1 MLNNTRL
8 SADQRVLEFIGYS
21 NGIDRVVLAREL
33 RLPMPTVISAV
44 KRLLADDAIVETSDT
59 VARPSA
65 GRRPR
70 ILRRSGPA
78 PALGLIAWRDAG
90 LSAACYDFAGTE
102 LCSQL
107 LPVPD
112 PYAGAGGLAP
122 AVTLLRSVA
131 AERLEH
137 HLAAIVISVP
147 APFLHGRG
155 APQTRHARRDGTPAF
170 SVAVGGDLEGLL
182 ARDHAVPVVMENDAN
197 LAGLGELYAGTGKG
211 ARNAVYLRINDRG
224 FGSAIIVNGMLAR
237 GAHGYAGE
245 LAHLQLDPEGPLC
258 ACGGRG
264 CLASH
269 IQSLISERAQPAYDQ
284 PITFASLSRLAAEDD
299 PGAARML
306 ADIGRTL
313 GRPLAHLCTFLD
325 PERLILDNTI
335 GPAAEHVL
343 TGLRET
349 FPVQAPPVIA
359 QNVAMCVGVLGP
371 EAEIRGAIEAL
382 RERARHAC

>member
-1 MLNNTRL
+1 MLTGVL
-8 SADQRVLEFIGYS
+8 PTTDQRVLEFIGYS
-21 NGIDRVVLAREL
+21 SGIDRVMLAREL
-33 RLPMPTVISAV
+33 GLPMPTTISAV
-44 KRLLADDAIVETSDT
+44 KRLLAEGAIVETAGT
-59 VARPSA
+59 VARQQA
-65 GRRPR
+65 GRRPH
-70 ILRRSGPA
+70 ILRRSGPP
-78 PALGLIAWRDAG
+78 PALGLISWRDTS
-90 LSAACYDFAGTE
+90 LEAACYDFAATQ
-102 LCSQL
+102 LCTGS

-131 AERLEH
+131 VQRLRHE
-137 HLAAIVISVP
+137 LTAIVVSVP

-155 APQTRHARRDGTPAF
+155 APQTHRPRDAGAPVF
-170 SVAVGGDLEGLL
+170 SIAAEGDLEGAL
-182 ARDHAVPVVMENDAN
+182 AREHSVPVLIENDAN
-197 LAGLGELYAGTGKG
+197 LAGLGELHAGAGQG
-211 ARNAVYLRINDRG
+211 ARNAIYLRINDRS
-224 FGSAIIVNGMLAR
+224 FGSALIVNGVLAR

-264 CLASH
+264 CLASR

-284 PITFASLSRLAAEDD
+284 PITFASLSLLAAEDD
-299 PGAARML
+299 PGAARIL

-335 GPAAEHVL
+335 GPAVNHIL

-349 FPVQAPPVIA
+349 FTVQAPPVIA
-359 QNVAMCVGVLGP
+359 QNIALCTGALGSD
-371 EAEIRGAIEAL
+371 AEVRGAIEAL
-382 RERARHAC
+382 RERARHGR